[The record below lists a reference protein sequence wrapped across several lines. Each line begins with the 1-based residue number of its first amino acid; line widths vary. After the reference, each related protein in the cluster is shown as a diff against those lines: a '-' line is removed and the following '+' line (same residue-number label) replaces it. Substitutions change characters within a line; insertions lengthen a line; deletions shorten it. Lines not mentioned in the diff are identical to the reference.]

1 MEEACVLIE
10 STPRSD
16 AKFLSLLREQFG
28 EDNCRYAGGVGSS
41 GVRLIII
48 GDTSD
53 PDIVK
58 TITNLLGRR
67 KNFISCWT
75 ME

>member
-16 AKFLSLLREQFG
+16 AKFLSLLKEKFG
-28 EDNCRYAGGVGSS
+28 EDNCRYAGGIAQS

-48 GDTSD
+48 GNTSD
-53 PDIVK
+53 EDVVK
-58 TITNLLGRR
+58 KITELLGKR

-75 ME
+75 LD